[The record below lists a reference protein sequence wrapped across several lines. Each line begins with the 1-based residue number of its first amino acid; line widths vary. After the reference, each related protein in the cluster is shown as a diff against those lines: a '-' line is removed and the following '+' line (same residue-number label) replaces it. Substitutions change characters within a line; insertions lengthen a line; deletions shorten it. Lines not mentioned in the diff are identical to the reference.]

1 MCLFISFYV
10 FQGVW
15 KHCIEGSSRN
25 TKFYRV
31 DKDGVLLQ
39 DCSRGVDAAE
49 GFDKSAFLSFLRS
62 SNDLID
68 ETVAVNTNLPS
79 EDVSLCHAL
88 LALFFHTLAVV
99 FHPPGF

>member
-49 GFDKSAFLSFLRS
+49 GFDKSAFLIFLRS

-79 EDVSLCHAL
+79 EDRSFKSETFTCPNSVPVMHL
-88 LALFFHTLAVV
+88 
-99 FHPPGF
+99 